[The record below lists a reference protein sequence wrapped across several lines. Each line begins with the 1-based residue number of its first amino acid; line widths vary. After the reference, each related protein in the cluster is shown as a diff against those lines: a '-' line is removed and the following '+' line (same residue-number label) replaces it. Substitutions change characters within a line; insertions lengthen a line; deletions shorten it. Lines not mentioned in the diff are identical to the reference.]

1 MVERILGVL
10 RLDAPT
16 YQEIDRDEGLTGEA
30 FAVAAIVGAV
40 GGLLGWLIGD
50 GSFVSL
56 IGGAIGAV
64 IGLVIGAGIL
74 LLVGKLF
81 GGQANY
87 LGLLRTLAYA
97 SVPSAL
103 SAIPIVGILGSIYAF
118 VCAVI
123 AVRESHAVGTGVAV
137 VIVLIPAAIIIGI
150 VIVFALLFG
159 LAIAGLSV

>member
-1 MVERILGVL
+1 MVERILGAL

-40 GGLLGWLIGD
+40 GGLLGWLIGE
-50 GSFVSL
+50 GSVVGV
-56 IGGAIGAV
+56 IAGAIFYV

-103 SAIPIVGILGSIYAF
+103 SGIPFVGVIAGLYAF
-118 VCAVI
+118 VCGVI

-137 VIVLIPAAIIIGI
+137 VIALIPSAILIGI
-150 VIVFALLFG
+150 LIVFALLFG